1 MSRLFLLF
9 LIALLPLR
17 GWTAQRMV
25 LDMETPAAVV
35 SMAQQT
41 GMSEDCAAHMQV
53 AANAQA
59 NADPQG
65 AAHTGCHACDICM
78 PLATLDEVSV
88 MDGSPAFH
96 AVPVLRLCAFDSA
109 DAMRYAKPP
118 IC

>member
-25 LDMETPAAVV
+25 LDMDTPAAVV

-53 AANAQA
+53 AANAHA

-65 AAHTGCHACDICM
+65 AAHTAAMLAIYACRWPRWM
-78 PLATLDEVSV
+78 KS
-88 MDGSPAFH
+88 
-96 AVPVLRLCAFDSA
+96 R
-109 DAMRYAKPP
+109 
-118 IC
+118 